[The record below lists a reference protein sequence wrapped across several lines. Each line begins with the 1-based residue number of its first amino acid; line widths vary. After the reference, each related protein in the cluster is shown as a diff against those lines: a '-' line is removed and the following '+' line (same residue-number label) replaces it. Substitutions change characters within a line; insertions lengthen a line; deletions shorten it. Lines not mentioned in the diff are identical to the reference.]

1 MDKLVPLTVMF
12 AEVHCPRV
20 LEASELDQYLARGWF
35 RMGQTIFT
43 TNFLNFRN
51 NFYSS
56 IWLRIPL
63 PEYTS
68 DKTEQKL
75 LKKNAKFKIE
85 FRQASITPEKER
97 LFSEYKKNISF
108 EASTSLNTL
117 LYGKVNYNIYNTT
130 EVCLY
135 DQDKLIAVG
144 FFDVGKTSAAGISSF
159 YDPAYKKYTLGKFL
173 IYLKIAYCKRLGLQ
187 YFYPGYF
194 VPGYPLF
201 DYKLEIG
208 KSVLQYLDF
217 PSLSWRPLEQFRL
230 MNSPLHA
237 MQEKLRELQSILSNA
252 GVQSRLLKYEF
263 FDANLIPE
271 LEGIV
276 LFDFPVFLLCSGL
289 SEEKPVVYDVRDGQY
304 HLIQCKSVWASNT
317 VTDVKEVYSS
327 HVFKF
332 DHGLF
337 SNEHVQAMASMILR
351 ELQSEAK
358 IFIAKSNVS

>member
-1 MDKLVPLTVMF
+1 MF

-20 LEASELDQYLARGWF
+20 LHSDELDQYLARGWF

-56 IWLRIPL
+56 IWLRISL

-75 LKKNAKFKIE
+75 LKKNARFKMEI
-85 FRQASITPEKER
+85 RPAAITPEKEL
-97 LFSEYKKNISF
+97 LFLKNKKNISF
-108 EASTSLNTL
+108 DASTSLNTL
-117 LYGKVNYNIYNTT
+117 LFGKADYNIYNTT
-130 EVCLY
+130 EISLF
-135 DQDKLIAVG
+135 DQGKLIAVG
-144 FFDVGKTSAAGISSF
+144 FFDIGKESAAGISSF
-159 YDPAYKKYTLGKFL
+159 YDPAYKKYSLGKYL
-173 IYLKIAYCKRLGLQ
+173 IYLKIAYCKNMGLQ

-194 VPGYPLF
+194 VPGYSLF

-208 KSVLQYLDF
+208 KPAIQFLEFPTLAWKRLDN
-217 PSLSWRPLEQFRL
+217 FRL
-230 MNSPLHA
+230 MNSPLHL
-237 MQEKLRELQSILSNA
+237 MQEKLRELQTTLSKS
-252 GVQSRLLKYEF
+252 GVDSRLLKYEF

-276 LFDFPVFLLCSGL
+276 LFDFPIFLSCTGL
-289 SEEKPVVYDVRDGQY
+289 SEEMPVVYDIRDAQF
-304 HLIQCKSVWASNT
+304 HLIRCKSVWAST
-317 VTDVKEVYSS
+317 TPSDSQDIYSS

-337 SNEHVQAMASMILR
+337 SNEHPQAMVSMILR
-351 ELQSEAK
+351 ELRSEGKVFSAR
-358 IFIAKSNVS
+358 SNVS